1 MLQSLRG
8 RFQNPSWN
16 NRTFVSASC
25 REPGKIVKEYFVRIV
40 ELFREGK
47 PFISLEFF
55 PPKESV
61 DWPGFF
67 RVVDRLRSINP
78 LFVSVTYG
86 AGGGTQAH
94 SLEIVTRLKKEF
106 GLEPMAH
113 LTCVGA
119 TEQGITGFLDE
130 LAAAGV
136 DNVLALRGDP
146 PQDADAPQP
155 EGKDFTF
162 ASDLVSFIRKRKPQ
176 MGIGVAGYPEGHPEA
191 ACPEK
196 DLQALRYKLN
206 QGGDFVVT
214 QLFFD
219 NGYYWDFVRRARA
232 VGITQP
238 IVPGVMPIFSLRV
251 IRKVLSLC
259 GATIPADFLAHLE
272 KAQEK
277 GGPDAVQALGIEYA
291 RRQIRELL
299 DAGVPGVHLY
309 TLNRDDACLE
319 LLQDII

>member
-1 MLQSLRG
+1 
-8 RFQNPSWN
+8 
-16 NRTFVSASC
+16 
-25 REPGKIVKEYFVRIV
+25 VRIV

-47 PFISLEFF
+47 PFLSLEFF
-55 PPKESV
+55 PPKETV

-67 RVVDRLRSINP
+67 RVVERLRSINP

-94 SLEIVTRLKKEF
+94 SLEIVTRLKREF
-106 GLEPMAH
+106 DLEPMAH

-119 TEQGITGFLDE
+119 TEQGIRGFLDE

-146 PQDADAPQP
+146 PQDADAPRP
-155 EGKDFTF
+155 LGKDFAY
-162 ASDLVSFIRKRKPQ
+162 ASDLVSFIRKSHPL

-191 ACPEK
+191 ASPEK
-196 DLQALRYKLN
+196 DLESLRFKLN

-219 NGYYWDFVRRARA
+219 NRYYWDFVGRARA
-232 VGITQP
+232 IGVTQAV
-238 IVPGVMPIFSLRV
+238 IPGVMPIFSLRV

-259 GATIPADFLAHLE
+259 GATIPPEFLENLE
-272 KAQEK
+272 RAQER

-299 DAGVPGVHLY
+299 DAGAPGVHLY

-319 LLQDII
+319 LLKDIF

>member
-1 MLQSLRG
+1 M
-8 RFQNPSWN
+8 
-16 NRTFVSASC
+16 A
-25 REPGKIVKEYFVRIV
+25 IKECFVRIV
-40 ELFREGK
+40 ELFREGA

-55 PPKESV
+55 PPKETV

-94 SLEIVTRLKKEF
+94 SLEIVTRLKTEF
-106 GLEPMAH
+106 DLEPMAH

-119 TEQGITGFLDE
+119 TERNITGFLEE
-130 LAAAGV
+130 LSAAGV

-146 PQDADAPQP
+146 PQDAKAPLVL
-155 EGKDFTF
+155 GKDFTY
-162 ASDLVSFIRKRKPQ
+162 ASDLVAFIRKHYPL

-191 ACPEK
+191 ACQEK
-196 DLQALRYKLN
+196 DLDALKYKLD

-219 NGYYWDFVRRARA
+219 NAYYWEFVRRARS
-232 VGITQP
+232 VGITRP
-238 IVPGVMPIFSLRV
+238 IIPGVMPIFSLRV
-251 IRKVLSLC
+251 IKKVLSLC
-259 GATIPADFLAHLE
+259 GATIPAELLRNLE
-272 KAQEK
+272 QAQEK
-277 GGPDAVQALGIEYA
+277 GGPEAVQALGIEYA
-291 RRQIRELL
+291 RRQIRGLL
-299 DAGVPGVHLY
+299 DAGAPGVHLY

-319 LLQDII
+319 LLKDIF